1 MSRCAYPH
9 RMKDAPLLRG
19 NLTVRLVALFGGLPL
34 FSLAIVLMLESK
46 LGLPPWDVLHSGIA
60 AHTPLTL
67 GTVSILVGLVIVAVS
82 WVAGTPPGLG
92 TLANAVVIGA
102 AINLLGSIEAIRDL
116 SNSTLGVRVIL
127 LAIGILLFGAG
138 SALYMGA
145 GLGAGPRDALM
156 LTLSRRTGVRIAIVR
171 GVMEATV
178 LLTGVLL
185 GGDAG
190 IGTIALAVLV
200 GPVVELSF
208 WLLLKL
214 GLAAP
219 RSQQEFE
226 FGPLD
231 AA

>member
-1 MSRCAYPH
+1 
-9 RMKDAPLLRG
+9 MKDAPLLRG
-19 NLTVRLVALFGGLPL
+19 NLTVRVVALLGGLPV

-46 LGLPPWDVLHSGIA
+46 LGLPPWDVFHSGVA
-60 AHTPLTL
+60 AHTPLSL

-82 WVAGTPPGLG
+82 WVAGTPPGVG
-92 TLANAVVIGA
+92 TIANAVVIGA
-102 AINLLGSIEAIRDL
+102 AINLLSSTEAIRNL
-116 SNSTLGVRVIL
+116 SNSTLEIRVIL
-127 LAIGILLFGAG
+127 LAIGILLFGVG

-171 GVMEATV
+171 GVMEVTV

-219 RSQQEFE
+219 LPRQEFE

-231 AA
+231 AAW

>member
-1 MSRCAYPH
+1 
-9 RMKDAPLLRG
+9 MKDAPLLRG

-34 FSLAIVLMLESK
+34 FSLAIVLMVESK

-82 WVAGTPPGLG
+82 WVAGTPPGVG
-92 TLANAVVIGA
+92 TIANAVVIGV

-219 RSQQEFE
+219 RSLQEIE

>member
-1 MSRCAYPH
+1 
-9 RMKDAPLLRG
+9 MKDAPLLRG

-82 WVAGTPPGLG
+82 WVAGTPPGVG
-92 TLANAVVIGA
+92 TIANAVVIGV

-116 SNSTLGVRVIL
+116 SNSTLEVRVIL

-219 RSQQEFE
+219 RSLQEIE